1 MADALKPLRLAWRR
15 VRPLALAAQRRVQIR
30 RERVL
35 TTHYEGFTI
44 HYPSL
49 SIIGQ
54 QIASGKNWQG
64 SLADV
69 TAALFEKV
77 PAPTVVEVGSN
88 IGTSLI
94 EIKRVRPAARVFCFE
109 PSDRFADVLE
119 RNVAANRLGDVTIER
134 LLVGSDDGSGQLFVN
149 TSTAS
154 VAAPTYGGHDLLGE
168 ASIRMVALDSYFE
181 PSATVDLLKI
191 DTDGYDQAVVAGAQ
205 RLVRAHGPAIYCEFA
220 PFLLQETGGSGEG
233 FLALLESLGYHTIF
247 PVLSGGQV
255 LGAPLDH
262 AGILRAAEEER
273 YLDIVAVHDMHAD
286 RVASLR
292 RLAEAGAA

>member
-1 MADALKPLRLAWRR
+1 MADGLKPLRMAWRR
-15 VRPLALAAQRRVQIR
+15 VRPLVLAAQRRVQIR
-30 RERVL
+30 REHVL
-35 TTHYEGFTI
+35 TTQYDGFTI

-69 TAALFEKV
+69 TAALFEDV

-94 EIKRVRPAARVFCFE
+94 EIKRVRPSARVFCFE

-119 RNVAANRLGDVTIER
+119 RNVADNRLADVTIER
-134 LLVGSDDGSGQLFVN
+134 LLVGEHEGTGQLFVN

-154 VAAPTYGGHDLLGE
+154 VASRTYGGHDLLGE
-168 ASIRMVALDSYFE
+168 ATVRMVPLDSYFD
-181 PSATVDLLKI
+181 ADARLDLLKI
-191 DTDGYDQAVVAGAQ
+191 DTDGYDQSVVAGAQ
-205 RLVRAHGPAIYCEFA
+205 RLLHTRGPAIYCEFA
-220 PFLLQETGGSGEG
+220 PFLLAETGGSGED

-247 PVLSGGQV
+247 PILDRGQA
-255 LGAPLDH
+255 LAAPRDH
-262 AGILRAAEEER
+262 DGILRAAEEER
-273 YLDIVAVHDMHAD
+273 YVDIVAVHDMHAD
-286 RVASLR
+286 RVAALE
-292 RLAEAGAA
+292 RLARSAGA